1 MASKEIGLFF
11 DPPLKTENYCY
22 FVEAS
27 KQCLPSRMLLML
39 HRGSILFAQNI
50 PFPLEVNT
58 VLFMYDANAWQ
69 FSINRTNSYN
79 LQQCCAVLMN

>member
-1 MASKEIGLFF
+1 MASKEIGLLF

-27 KQCLPSRMLLML
+27 KQCLASRMLLML

-50 PFPLEVNT
+50 PFALEVSKYSFIY
-58 VLFMYDANAWQ
+58 V
-69 FSINRTNSYN
+69 
-79 LQQCCAVLMN
+79 